1 MFKEIR
7 KELIE
12 RAEKDLQE
20 FNEKLCPN
28 NESEILGIRIPVLR
42 KMAKE
47 IIKKDWKK
55 YIEESKQ
62 NANIQYMEERLLE
75 GLVIAYSKIQL
86 DEKLKYISYFVPKIN
101 NWAICDTFC
110 PTIKIKE
117 EELEKVWNFIIP
129 YLNSENEFEVRFA
142 VIMMLDNFL
151 IDKYVDRVIDKLDK
165 IKNDGYY
172 AKMGIA
178 WTMAEIGIKY
188 NDKAMKYLKGKT
200 NLDKFTYNKTLQK
213 MRESYRI
220 SKEQKDELQKM
231 KIK

>member
-1 MFKEIR
+1 MK
-7 KELIE
+7 
-12 RAEKDLQE
+12 
-20 FNEKLCPN
+20 
-28 NESEILGIRIPVLR
+28 
-42 KMAKE
+42 
-47 IIKKDWKK
+47 
-55 YIEESKQ
+55 ESKE
-62 NANIQYMEERLLE
+62 NMDIQYMEERLLE
-75 GLVIAYSKIQL
+75 GLVIAYSKIDL
-86 DEKLKYISYFVPKIN
+86 DQKLKYISQFVPKIN

-117 EELEKVWNFIIP
+117 EELKKVWNFIIP
-129 YLNSENEFEVRFA
+129 YLKSENEFEVRFA

-151 IDKYVDRVIDKLDK
+151 VDEYVDKVIEKLDK
-165 IKNDGYY
+165 VKNDGYY

-188 NDKAMKYLKGKT
+188 NDKAMKYLKGKS

-220 SKEQKDELQKM
+220 SKEQKVELQKM